1 MERLKNGYR
10 AKVYAGTDPISKK
23 QIYLNGEVRE
33 TEEEA
38 VADASRLL
46 KEAKSKRSPDR
57 SATVSHLLDKWME
70 ISDHELSTA
79 VTNRSYIEQKLKPT
93 IGTYTVRQFQERVD
107 VLDELY
113 NHCASAQSSAAASR

>member
-1 MERLKNGYR
+1 MAKGHVERLKNVYR
-10 AKVYAGTDPISKK
+10 AKVYTGIDPISKK

-38 VADASRLL
+38 VEDAGKLF

-79 VTNRSYIEQKLKPT
+79 VTNR
-93 IGTYTVRQFQERVD
+93 GYT
-107 VLDELY
+107 
-113 NHCASAQSSAAASR
+113 SSRS